1 MPEQIVEVRDLQG
14 LLSEAFGEEIEVI
27 EQKSR
32 FLTPPGEHYGS
43 LMLALDVTV
52 NKAGKEEVL
61 NLVAKLLPASE
72 MLRLAFD
79 CGVTFKKEIDA
90 YTKTIPALIKFQ
102 REHNVP
108 ENKILDIFPKC
119 YGARMSIKDEA
130 VDDDAVLIFENLK
143 VQGYET
149 GDRFVGFDL
158 EHAEMIVKDL
168 AKFHAVPIAM
178 RVLNPNDF
186 KEYVGPCIVP
196 NNGIETLPED
206 VAGAFTDSII
216 EVGKTI
222 PELEPYLEKVT
233 KIVLESNDDMKN
245 ENIPE
250 INTPFATAVHSDYWV
265 NNTMVLRDENG
276 KPLKNKIVDLQI
288 MQYGSAM
295 RDLIFFLFTSVINSV
310 LEENYEKL
318 IRLYHNTFIDY
329 LKDFKIDLEPYS
341 WENFLAEIE
350 DVAPKEFHHVA
361 FMLKPIFTEKGKI
374 NSLLE
379 FQPSDWGR
387 RDLIGPAHRQKLKDT
402 ILAFAKRDWI
412 KN

>member
-119 YGARMSIKDEA
+119 YGARMSIKEEA

-196 NNGIETLPED
+196 NNGIETLPDD